1 MIAPSRTSRHRHS
14 GGDRRKRELAYV
26 DQDYT
31 GKKLAGAARAHGI
44 ALELVKSPKAKRGF
58 NFVMRLCAMFAGCRT
73 YPPRSCIPPYKVI
86 TAHISGYVRTPSAEW
101 EQTQTQPAQAYS
113 NPTRPSACAPLPHY
127 GHSSYLLSNAHSS
140 DRRFQTPPR
149 PLRTRGQHL
158 SHIHHNACSLIGIRS
173 FKT

>member
-1 MIAPSRTSRHRHS
+1 MSIRAT
-14 GGDRRKRELAYV
+14 
-26 DQDYT
+26 Q
-31 GKKLAGAARAHGI
+31 ARSWPGQRGLTASPLSSSNHPKPNV
-44 ALELVKSPKAKRGF
+44 ALH
-58 NFVMRLCAMFAGCRT
+58 FVMRLCAMFAGCRT

-101 EQTQTQPAQAYS
+101 EQTQPGQAYS
-113 NPTRPSACAPLPHY
+113 NPTRPPACAPLPHY
-127 GHSSYLLSNAHSS
+127 GHSPYLLSNAHSS

-149 PLRTRGQHL
+149 LLRTRGQHL